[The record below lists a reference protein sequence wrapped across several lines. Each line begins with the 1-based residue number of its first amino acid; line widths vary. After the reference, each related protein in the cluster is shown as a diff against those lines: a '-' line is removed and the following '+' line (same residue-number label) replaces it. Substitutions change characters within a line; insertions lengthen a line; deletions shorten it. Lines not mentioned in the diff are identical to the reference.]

1 MKKFLLIFLNFSFLF
16 ASTLLQ
22 AQMGQIDG
30 HQNLCGSPVPDLA
43 WEAQLQALISQNKV
57 SQSGQKQQSLYTI
70 PVIIHVIHGGQAVGT
85 YPNLSNGQ
93 LVSQIQTLNNDYGGI
108 GYNSGIYP
116 LNAFSAYAMSQAL
129 PSNNLDQINR
139 VKIANC
145 GVQFCLATKDTN
157 GNALPEPGI
166 DRINYVT
173 RNWNNPGTI
182 SGLTTFQNYVNST
195 IKPQTI
201 WNVSKYLNI
210 WVTDENIASNGLL
223 GYATFPVLSNL
234 TGLGG
239 NLASYAGTNISD
251 GLWCYAKAFGSS
263 IIYPAGTYY
272 QNYTFGRTSTHEIGH
287 WLGLRHIW
295 GDANCATDYC
305 DDTPPAKTSNFN
317 SIFAYPYHS
326 GTCTGNSPDGEMVM
340 NFMDYTND
348 NAKYMFTTDQATRMQ
363 TAMQNSPYRKFLGS
377 HNLCSVAD
385 IAAIANFTSVSN
397 VCVGASLNLVNQS
410 LGVPVPSFTWSS
422 NAAAVF
428 NPNNSLAYTVTFPTA
443 GIFTIS
449 LAAYNGTLSTV
460 TKTVNVLAA
469 PSLTLNPSRTNF
481 CLGENVTLDMQGANT
496 YYWQPDS
503 LLTSYI
509 SLPSDH
515 PAEYSYTC
523 VATGAGACKTTTVL
537 NITIRDCTG
546 LLDANALDNRF
557 DIYPNPSNGLI
568 TVQSKQNFNEAYDI
582 DIYDPLGKLVMKQ
595 SVAKNAS
602 AKPITIDVSALNK
615 GIYLMRFK
623 DASGK
628 LGHKT
633 IAIE

>member
-1 MKKFLLIFLNFSFLF
+1 MKNFLRGSALFFALTAMQSFTAQTDGSNQTALF
-16 ASTLLQ
+16 
-22 AQMGQIDG
+22 
-30 HQNLCGSPVPDLA
+30 CGSGVPDIQ
-43 WEAQLQALISQNKV
+43 WEAQMQQLIRANKGNGG
-57 SQSGQKQQSLYTI
+57 QQKQQSLYTI

-108 GYNSGIYP
+108 GYNSGVYP
-116 LNAFSAYAMSQAL
+116 LNAFSAYALSQAL
-129 PSNNLDQINR
+129 PGNNLDQINR

-157 GNALPEPGI
+157 GNVLPEPGI

-182 SGLTTFQNYVNST
+182 SGITTFQNYVNST

-223 GYATFPVLSNL
+223 GYATFPPLSNL

-239 NLASYAGTNISD
+239 TLASYAGTSISD

-317 SIFAYPYHS
+317 SIFTYPYHA
-326 GTCTGNSPDGEMVM
+326 GTCTGNAPDGEMVM

-363 TAMQNSPYRKFLGS
+363 TSMQNSPYRKFLGS
-377 HNLCSVAD
+377 HNLCAVAN
-385 IAAIANFTSVSN
+385 IAATANFTSN
-397 VCVGASLNLVNQS
+397 PTICAGNALTLVNQS
-410 LGVPVPSFTWSS
+410 LGVPVPTFTWTS
-422 NAAAVF
+422 NASAVF
-428 NPNNSLAYTVTFPTA
+428 NPNNSQAYTVVFPAA
-443 GIFTIS
+443 GTYTIGLS
-449 LAAYNGTLSTV
+449 AYNGTLSTV
-460 TKTVNVLAA
+460 TKTITVLAG
-469 PSLTLNPSRTNF
+469 PSLTLDPSRSNF
-481 CLGENVTLDMQGANT
+481 CLNENVTLDMQGGNT
-496 YYWQPDS
+496 YLWQPDS
-503 LLTSYI
+503 IVTSYI

-515 PAEYSYTC
+515 PAQYSYTL
-523 VATGAGACKTTTVL
+523 VATGVGACKTTTVID
-537 NITIRDCTG
+537 ITIRDCTG
-546 LLDANALDNRF
+546 LPRVESNESAF
-557 DIYPNPSNGLI
+557 GVFPNPGHGILEVKPSNK
-568 TVQSKQNFNEAYDI
+568 QSEATWIGVYDA
-582 DIYDPLGKLVMKQ
+582 LGKLLIQQ
-595 SVAKNAS
+595 SVPKNNGAS
-602 AKPITIDVSALNK
+602 AIPLDVSSLSK
-615 GIYLMRFK
+615 GVYLLEVHDTSSRK
-623 DASGK
+623 A
-628 LGHKT
+628 HKT
-633 IAIE
+633 IIIE

>member
-1 MKKFLLIFLNFSFLF
+1 MKHFSFFLF
-16 ASTLLQ
+16 FFAAFSSSHFAQINQSQ
-22 AQMGQIDG
+22 AT
-30 HQNLCGSPVPDLA
+30 NFCGSPVPDIA
-43 WEAQLQALISQNKV
+43 WEARLQELIRENKT
-57 SQSGQKQQSLYTI
+57 SNNLNKQQSLYTI

-116 LNAFSAYAMSQAL
+116 LNAFSAYALSQSL
-129 PSNNLDQINR
+129 PGNNLDQINR

-157 GNALPEPGI
+157 GNPLPEPGI

-182 SGLTTFQNYVNST
+182 SGITAFQNYVNST

-223 GYATFPVLSNL
+223 GYATFPTLSNL

-251 GLWCYAKAFGSS
+251 GLWCYAQAFGSS

-272 QNYTFGRTSTHEIGH
+272 QNYAFGRTSTHEIGH

-317 SIFAYPYHS
+317 SIFTFPYHA
-326 GTCTGNSPDGEMVM
+326 GTCTGNTPDGEMVM

-363 TAMQNSPYRKFLGS
+363 TAMQNSPYRKFLGT
-377 HNLCSVAD
+377 HNLCTVAE
-385 IAAIANFTSVSN
+385 IAATANFTSAATICAGS
-397 VCVGASLNLVNQS
+397 ALTLVNKS
-410 LGVPVPSFTWSS
+410 LGVPVPSFTWTS
-422 NAAAVF
+422 NASAVF
-428 NPNNSLAYTVTFPTA
+428 NPNNAQAYTVVFPNPGTY
-443 GIFTIS
+443 TIS
-449 LAAYNGTLSTV
+449 LAAYNGTLSTI
-460 TKTVNVLAA
+460 TKTVNVLGG
-469 PSLTLNPSRTNF
+469 PSLTLSPSRTNF
-481 CLGENVTLDMQGANT
+481 CLNENVTLDMQGGTN
-496 YYWQPDS
+496 YLWQPDS
-503 LLTSYI
+503 IVTSYI

-515 PAEYSYTC
+515 PAQYSYSL
-523 VATGAGACKTTTVL
+523 VATGNGACKTYTVL
-537 NITIRDCTG
+537 DITIRDCTG
-546 LLDANALDNRF
+546 ILAFTENNQSF
-557 DIYPNPSNGLI
+557 DVFPNPSRTQI
-568 TVQSKQNFNEAYDI
+568 TVKCNNNPSDAAFIE
-582 DIYDPLGKLVMKQ
+582 IYDALGKLLIKQ
-595 SVAKNAS
+595 HLPKNSGVSQMAV
-602 AKPITIDVSALNK
+602 DVSALSPGFYLIQLK
-615 GIYLMRFK
+615 GPNGQN
-623 DASGK
+623 A
-628 LGHKT
+628 HKT
-633 IAIE
+633 LLIE